1 MEPGRA
7 EMNPLQTSSFNRSI
21 AQALMNRN
29 TFDTVESALL
39 ALASKIGVW
48 LTPLVPAY
56 FVQRAMVEHLQ
67 APPAWGWIAA
77 AALEIVGLAAVKNL
91 LRAYTW
97 EQERRK
103 TDPPA
108 PMAWNIVTAAVYY
121 VTAFLLVLVIE
132 FYPPAT
138 ALAPAAFVVLSGAAA
153 LVIALS
159 DDQNRRQAVVSQTS
173 AKRQEAS
180 AKRQPT
186 RSERV
191 SQAGQQHDTDKLQA
205 ARRRSQRQAEQ
216 RLLTYLADN
225 PNATHDE
232 AAAHV
237 GRSRP
242 WVTGK
247 VNEWRTAGIIHK
259 NGAGYETR
267 TT

>member
-1 MEPGRA
+1 
-7 EMNPLQTSSFNRSI
+7 
-21 AQALMNRN
+21 MNRN
-29 TFDTVESALL
+29 TFDAVESTLL

-67 APPAWGWIAA
+67 APPTWGWIAA

-108 PMAWNIVTAAVYY
+108 PMIWNIITAAVYY

-159 DDQNRRQAVVSQTS
+159 DDQNRRQAVVSQMS
-173 AKRQEAS
+173 AKRQTMS
-180 AKRQPT
+180 AKRQPPG
-186 RSERV
+186 SERV
-191 SQAGQQHDTDKLQA
+191 SQGQHPDTDRLQA
-205 ARRRSQRQAEQ
+205 ARRRNQQQAEQ
-216 RLLTYLADN
+216 RLLTWLADN

-247 VNEWRTAGIIHK
+247 INEWRTAGIIHK

-267 TT
+267 TA